1 MPVRLFQR
9 FGIHYV
15 DYDNNL
21 ARYPKDS
28 AKWYTQLI
36 ANTTGNP
43 RRLARQQA
51 EQLADTDGVASVDMH
66 KVTRNRHSQKGHEL

>member
-1 MPVRLFQR
+1 MQR

-28 AKWYTQLI
+28 AKWYSQLI

-43 RRLARQQA
+43 RRLAREQA
-51 EQLADTDGVASVDMH
+51 EQRLADVDGVDGVASVDMH
-66 KVTRNRHSQKGHEL
+66 KMRRSRHSQTTAEL